1 MSENQDYEGTDRGSI
16 LMLLKMAVLTN
27 EMQGRTLPQELTDK
41 VDAAAGGD
49 TSIDLL
55 ELMNQINDALPDSE
69 EDAIGYAD
77 VTFSD
82 GNTAKGPHFT
92 VACPDGWTAVEDYGE
107 SGLISQCRPFVIVRG
122 EASRDDDLSLRDRII
137 YCTAP
142 AGDEEVTE
150 NLRRTGVELLWG
162 LKHSA
167 MYSMKPSVTWLED
180 VACSNGEGVVVQ
192 MEPNGGINGLQF
204 HIHPLTLASEDFVR
218 LSLTYDEDAD
228 IEHARDFAR
237 KVAASIAIAEPF
249 ESETT
254 RAMERADK
262 GELSADE
269 FAELCQALFTS
280 FRIAPQF
287 MFEAKAEWYMTNGTG
302 PNVDKAYLVGA
313 EEIAAL
319 NNRLTPLLRRLLDE
333 YDVAKPNASHDD
345 RAKMLNVLSQFTEAA
360 FTGLE
365 TFGDEDVHLIVESG
379 ILEPSKEFSE
389 LKARLADELKQEGL
403 SEA

>member
-1 MSENQDYEGTDRGSI
+1 MSENQDYEGMDRGSI
-16 LMLLKMAVLTN
+16 LMLLKMAVLAN

-41 VDAAAGGD
+41 VDAAVGGD
-49 TSIDLL
+49 TSIDLF
-55 ELMNQINDALPDSE
+55 ELMNQINDALPESDK
-69 EDAIGYAD
+69 DAIDYAD
-77 VTFSD
+77 VTFSG

-92 VACPDGWTAVEDYGE
+92 VARPDGWTVVEDYGD

-150 NLRRTGVELLWG
+150 NLRRTGIELLWG

-167 MYSMKPSVTWLED
+167 MYSMKPSVAWLED
-180 VACSNGEGVVVQ
+180 VACSNGECVVVQ
-192 MEPNGGINGLQF
+192 TQPNGGINGLQF

-237 KVAASIAIAEPF
+237 KVAASIVIAEPF

-254 RAMERADK
+254 KAMERADK

-269 FAELCQALFTS
+269 FVVLCQALFTS

-360 FTGLE
+360 FTGPE
-365 TFGDEDVHLIVESG
+365 TFDDEDAHLIVESG

>member
-1 MSENQDYEGTDRGSI
+1 MSENQDFEGMDRGSI
-16 LMLLKMAVLTN
+16 LMPLKMAVLTN

-55 ELMNQINDALPDSE
+55 ELMNQINDAMPESD
-69 EDAIGYAD
+69 EDAIDYAD
-77 VTFSD
+77 VTFSG
-82 GNTAKGPHFT
+82 GNIAKGTHFT
-92 VACPDGWTAVEDYGE
+92 VACPDGWTVVEDYE
-107 SGLISQCRPFVIVRG
+107 DSGLISQRRPFVIVRG

-137 YCTAP
+137 YCIAP
-142 AGDEEVTE
+142 EGDEEVTE
-150 NLRRTGVELLWG
+150 NLRSTGIELLWG
-162 LKHSA
+162 LKRNA
-167 MYSMKPSVTWLED
+167 MYSMRPGVAWLED
-180 VACSNGEGVVVQ
+180 VACSNGECVVAQ
-192 MEPNGGINGLQF
+192 MKPNGAINGLQF
-204 HIHPLTLASEDFVR
+204 LIHPLTLASEDFVR

-254 RAMERADK
+254 KAMERADK

-280 FRIAPQF
+280 FRIAPQL
-287 MFEAKAEWYMTNGTG
+287 MFEAKAEWYMTNGEA
-302 PNVDKAYLVGA
+302 PNVEMAYLVGA

-333 YDVAKPNASHDD
+333 YNLAKPKASHDD

-360 FTGLE
+360 FTGPE
-365 TFGDEDVHLIVESG
+365 TFGDEDVHMVVESG

-403 SEA
+403 SEG

>member
-1 MSENQDYEGTDRGSI
+1 MSENQDYEGMDRGSI
-16 LMLLKMAVLTN
+16 LMLLKMAVLAN
-27 EMQGRTLPQELTDK
+27 EMQGRALPQELADK
-41 VDAAAGGD
+41 VDAAVGGD

-55 ELMNQINDALPDSE
+55 ELMNQINDALSE
-69 EDAIGYAD
+69 TDKDAIDYAD
-77 VTFSD
+77 VTFSG

-92 VACPDGWTAVEDYGE
+92 VACPDGWNVVEDYEE

-150 NLRRTGVELLWG
+150 NLRRTGIELLWG

-167 MYSMKPSVTWLED
+167 MYSMKPSVAWLED
-180 VACSNGEGVVVQ
+180 VACSNGECVVVQ
-192 MEPNGGINGLQF
+192 TQPNGGINGLQF

-218 LSLTYDEDAD
+218 LSLTYDEGAD

-254 RAMERADK
+254 KAMERVDK

-280 FRIAPQF
+280 FRIAPQL
-287 MFEAKAEWYMTNGTG
+287 MFEAKAEWYMTNGEA
-302 PNVDKAYLVGA
+302 PNVEMAYLVGA
-313 EEIAAL
+313 EEITAL

-333 YDVAKPNASHDD
+333 YNLAKPKASHDD

-360 FTGLE
+360 FTGPE
-365 TFGDEDVHLIVESG
+365 TFGGEDAHMVVESG

-389 LKARLADELKQEGL
+389 LRARLADELKQEGL

>member
-1 MSENQDYEGTDRGSI
+1 MSENQDYEGMDRGSI
-16 LMLLKMAVLTN
+16 LMLLKMAVLAN
-27 EMQGRTLPQELTDK
+27 EMQGRTLPRELADK
-41 VDAAAGGD
+41 VDAAVGGD

-55 ELMNQINDALPDSE
+55 ELMNQINDALPETDK
-69 EDAIGYAD
+69 DAIDYAD
-77 VTFSD
+77 VTFSG

-92 VACPDGWTAVEDYGE
+92 VACPDGWTVVEDYEE

-122 EASRDDDLSLRDRII
+122 AASGDDDLSLRDRII
-137 YCTAP
+137 CCTAP

-150 NLRRTGVELLWG
+150 NLRSTGIELLWG
-162 LKHSA
+162 LKHNT
-167 MYSMKPSVTWLED
+167 MYSMRPGIAWLED
-180 VACSNGEGVVVQ
+180 VACSNGECVVVQ
-192 MEPNGGINGLQF
+192 MKPNGAINGLQF
-204 HIHPLTLASEDFVR
+204 LIHPLTLASNDFVR
-218 LSLTYDEDAD
+218 LSLTYDEGAD

-254 RAMERADK
+254 KAMERADK

-269 FAELCQALFTS
+269 FVVLCQALFTS

-287 MFEAKAEWYMTNGTG
+287 MFEAKAEWCMTNGTG

-365 TFGDEDVHLIVESG
+365 TFDNEDAHLIVESG

-389 LKARLADELKQEGL
+389 LKARVADELKQEGL

>member
-180 VACSNGEGVVVQ
+180 VACSNGECVVVQ

-345 RAKMLNVLSQFTEAA
+345 RAKMLNVLSQFTETA

>member
-1 MSENQDYEGTDRGSI
+1 MSENQDYEGMDRGSI
-16 LMLLKMAVLTN
+16 LMLLKMAVLAN

-41 VDAAAGGD
+41 IDAAVGGD
-49 TSIDLL
+49 TSIDLF
-55 ELMNQINDALPDSE
+55 ELMNQINETLPESDK
-69 EDAIGYAD
+69 DAIDYAD
-77 VTFSD
+77 VTFSG

-92 VACPDGWTAVEDYGE
+92 VACPDGWTVVEDYEE
-107 SGLISQCRPFVIVRG
+107 SGLISQCRPFVIVRD

-137 YCTAP
+137 YCIAP
-142 AGDEEVTE
+142 AGNEEVTE
-150 NLRRTGVELLWG
+150 KLRRTSVELLWG
-162 LKHSA
+162 LKHNA
-167 MYSMKPSVTWLED
+167 MYSMRPGVVWLED
-180 VACSNGEGVVVQ
+180 VACSNGECVVVQ
-192 MEPNGGINGLQF
+192 TQPNGGINGLQF

-237 KVAASIAIAEPF
+237 KVAASIVIAGPF

-254 RAMERADK
+254 KAMERADK

-269 FAELCQALFTS
+269 FVVLCQALFTS

-360 FTGLE
+360 FTGPE
-365 TFGDEDVHLIVESG
+365 TFDDEDAHLIVESG

>member
-1 MSENQDYEGTDRGSI
+1 MSENQDFEGMDRGSI
-16 LMLLKMAVLTN
+16 LALLKMAVLTN
-27 EMQGRTLPQELTDK
+27 EIQGRTLPQELADK

-49 TSIDLL
+49 KSIDLL
-55 ELMNQINDALPDSE
+55 ELMDQINDAMPDSE
-69 EDAIGYAD
+69 EDAIDYAD
-77 VTFSD
+77 VTFSG
-82 GNTAKGPHFT
+82 GNTARGPHFT
-92 VACPDGWTAVEDYGE
+92 VACPDGWTVVEDYGD
-107 SGLISQCRPFVIVRG
+107 SGLISQCRSFVIVRG

-137 YCTAP
+137 YCTAL

-150 NLRRTGVELLWG
+150 SLRRTGIELLWG

-167 MYSMKPSVTWLED
+167 MYSMKPSVAWLED
-180 VACSNGEGVVVQ
+180 VACSNGECVVVQ
-192 MEPNGGINGLQF
+192 TQPNGGINGLQF

-237 KVAASIAIAEPF
+237 KVAASIVIAEPF

-254 RAMERADK
+254 KAMERADK

-269 FAELCQALFTS
+269 FVVLCQALFTS

-287 MFEAKAEWYMTNGTG
+287 MFEAKAEWYMTNGMG

-360 FTGLE
+360 FTGPE
-365 TFGDEDVHLIVESG
+365 TFDDEDAYLIVESG